1 MSILNIPASSA
12 NGVGNTGISDKK
24 FDLGRITSLLLVPVA
39 FEFTAAECL
48 NATAFKTALQT
59 WSTKDD
65 RNVRIYPIHGIT
77 GMEVSDTEATKYT
90 SGYGE
95 MRTLTD
101 GKYGMTFTFLDD
113 LKRHANLRQFN
124 NEDYAIILVDEN
136 GKFLGTKG
144 ANGNVNR
151 NTVTNCRFSRNG
163 GDGLHVDG
171 NDANV
176 ITVTGCDATNN
187 EGNGFYDGAMM
198 CNLYLSPH
206 TNGNGWRGGKVTHNC
221 IRWFAVSDSVPPGI
235 EPGVS
240 QNWQAHWDT
249 LFAARDGR
257 CLPAT
262 VEFQAWQPGRAYK
275 TARPFLFV
283 GNARHT
289 VVNPYREDNQAAAL
303 FSGGTLVINGAC
315 RMDAKS
321 KGQWLFQSTNGTT
334 NATKQIKQ

>member
-144 ANGNVNR
+144 ANGLLTGATGIIHTEQFKLPTATEPSLYKT
-151 NTVTNCRFSRNG
+151 TVTLS
-163 GDGLHVDG
+163 DPSEL
-171 NDANV
+171 NDLDKLAFMDCDNSFDFATV
-176 ITVTGCDATNN
+176 VPGVVSITMTALALATTKITVQIFTTDGGVNMYDA
-187 EGNGFYDGAMM
+187 YDTEFAAAAAAF
-198 CNLYLSPH
+198 N
-206 TNGNGWRGGKVTHNC
+206 VTKQ
-221 IRWFAVSDSVPPGI
+221 VDDSVISITSVTAVPGTKSW
-235 EPGVS
+235 EVAFTNPGS
-240 QNWQAHWDT
+240 
-249 LFAARDGR
+249 AALPVNIFLGG
-257 CLPAT
+257 PAT
-262 VEFQAWQPGRAYK
+262 LDAAGIGGYPAISYEQVYK
-275 TARPFLFV
+275 LKCTMPV
-283 GNARHT
+283 
-289 VVNPYREDNQAAAL
+289 
-303 FSGGTLVINGAC
+303 
-315 RMDAKS
+315 
-321 KGQWLFQSTNGTT
+321 
-334 NATKQIKQ
+334 